1 MSVKLIC
8 STVVIALLVT
18 YLPSFAEGGGGAT
31 AANFLLVGN
40 GGRAVAMGGAA
51 RALVNDASALYW
63 NPAQLTAIEKRSFYL
78 ANRFG
83 HVDMNQGYF
92 GAATPLSPG
101 WIPPGVASISGTYF
115 GAGDMVGRDVEAAE
129 TGDFSASDIMIN
141 TGYGT
146 TLKEALNV
154 GLSAGAI
161 FDKIDDSKENAFLVS
176 MGLSGGLSDIVS
188 LLGKPNTLP
197 ETIDLALVIGNIGS
211 SLGSDGL
218 PGLFSIGAS
227 WQRRELF
234 VEADITKVS
243 KGSMDMALGAEYLY
257 NRFALRGGYNTF
269 ADAGNGLSLG
279 VGIFVR
285 EFTIDY
291 VYVPMGDL
299 GSNNYLGVAL
309 RGW

>member
-1 MSVKLIC
+1 VSAKLIF
-8 STVVIALLVT
+8 STVAIALLIT
-18 YLPSFAEGGGGAT
+18 SLPCLAEGGGVT

-51 RALVNDASALYW
+51 RASVNDASALSW
-63 NPAQLTAIEKRSFYL
+63 NPARLTAIKERSFYL

-83 HVDMNQGYF
+83 YVDMNQGYF
-92 GAATPLSPG
+92 GVTEPISPG
-101 WIPPGVASISGTYF
+101 PIPPGVASLSATYF
-115 GAGDMVGRDVEAAE
+115 GAGDLVGRDDTGAR

-141 TGYGT
+141 TGFAT
-146 TLKEALNV
+146 TLKDAFNAGV
-154 GLSAGAI
+154 SAGAI
-161 FDKIDDSKENAFLVS
+161 FSKIDDSKKNAFLVS
-176 MGLSGGLSDIVS
+176 LGLSGGLSDIIE
-188 LLGKPNTLP
+188 LLGESSTMTDNV
-197 ETIDLALVIGNIGS
+197 DVALVIGNIGS
-211 SLGSDGL
+211 NLGGDGL
-218 PGLFSIGAS
+218 PGLFSLGAS
-227 WQRRELF
+227 WRRRELL

-279 VGIFVR
+279 VGVFVR

-291 VYVPMGDL
+291 SYVPMGDL
-299 GSNNYLGVAL
+299 GSNNYLGVAI